1 MKEGLGIFMERE
13 IQSFIIHLQNNKKT
27 SLNTELSY
35 KRDLNK
41 MMKFMNM
48 QGVFHT
54 SEITQ
59 EHLKSY
65 LNHLNQSGFA
75 AATVSRHIASLKA
88 LNITS

>member
-13 IQSFIIHLQNNKKT
+13 IQSFITHLQNNKKT

-48 QGVFHT
+48 QGVFHNT
-54 SEITQ
+54 ATL
-59 EHLKSY
+59 LK
-65 LNHLNQSGFA
+65 
-75 AATVSRHIASLKA
+75 I
-88 LNITS
+88 